1 MTPVG
6 ATNVGSIRVFHDPE
20 LQTNTAKPATSAAQG
35 LVHFN
40 GVTTP
45 TAAIATPT
53 AALATP
59 TAADLATPTAA
70 LATPTTADLA
80 TPTAALATPTAAA
93 LPPMPEC

>member
-59 TAADLATPTAA
+59 TAALAK
-70 LATPTTADLA
+70 
-80 TPTAALATPTAAA
+80 PTAALATPTAAA